1 MTNRTHRIVKT
12 ATAFSAV
19 AALSA
24 AGVAAAEE
32 PTAAELKAQ
41 LEALQQKVEQLESGS
56 DRATEAERDDAI
68 GRVLDEAAA
77 ESELLSMQGFTA
89 GYNKGFELR
98 SEDGSFRLNP
108 YFQFQLRYVFNV
120 AEGDG
125 EDIQGLSN
133 DFERFDDGFELRRM
147 RFGAKGNAF
156 TEKLEYK
163 FQFTADRSG
172 GDVAVDDAWIIYEFA
187 DNWAFRTG
195 QWKDNVYLEENISSS
210 RQMAVDRSLVHEL
223 IAGGYTDRVQ
233 GVSLIY
239 ADDTSRAEVAL
250 TDGANSDNT
259 NYTRGGLDRPE
270 YGVSGRYEFKVLGDS
285 WGPSRDFSNVVRPV
299 DEDFLMVGVGA
310 NFSDF
315 ADEWALAHGADVL
328 YKTAAQPLSLFAAYY
343 GFLADDGGDT
353 SYNAALEAQVAY
365 GLGDKQEVFARGGIY
380 LEDLDNNSEVFDDI
394 NDNVIELTVGYNY
407 YFEGHA
413 AKVTIDGTW
422 LPEGS
427 PSSQSGIGV
436 VESDDENQLIFRGQ
450 FQLLL

>member
-1 MTNRTHRIVKT
+1 MTNRTHRIVKS
-12 ATAFSAV
+12 ATAFSTV

-24 AGVAAAEE
+24 AGLAGAEE
-32 PTAAELKAQ
+32 LSAEELKAQ
-41 LEALQQKVEQLESGS
+41 LDALQQKVAQLEAGS

-120 AEGDG
+120 AEGDD
-125 EDIQGLSN
+125 EDITGLSN

-156 TEKLEYK
+156 SEKLEYK

-172 GDVAVDDAWIIYEFA
+172 GDVGVDDAWIIYEFG
-187 DNWAFRTG
+187 DNWAFRVG
-195 QWKDNVYLEENISSS
+195 QWKDNVFLEENVSSS
-210 RQMAVDRSLVHEL
+210 RQIAVDRSLVHEL
-223 IAGGYTDRVQ
+223 IGGGYTDRVQ
-233 GVSLIY
+233 GASLIY
-239 ADDTSRAEVAL
+239 ADDTSRAEIAFH
-250 TDGANSDNT
+250 DGADSDNT
-259 NYTRGGLDRPE
+259 NYTRGGVNNPE
-270 YGVSGRYEFKVLGDS
+270 YGVSGRYEFKVFGES
-285 WGPSRDFSNVVRPV
+285 WSPSKDFSNVVNPV

-315 ADEWALAHGADVL
+315 ANEWALAHTVDAL
-328 YKTAAQPLSLFAAYY
+328 YKTAGTPLSVFGAYY
-343 GFLADDGGDT
+343 GFLADDDGDT
-353 SYNAALEAQVAY
+353 SYNAGLEAQVAY
-365 GLGDKQEVFARGGIY
+365 GLDDKQEVFARGGIFF
-380 LEDLDNNSEVFDDI
+380 EDLDNNTEVFDDI

-436 VESDDENQLIFRGQ
+436 VASDDENQLIFRGQ